1 MQDFKPSIS
10 VQEIICAETT
20 APPTAM
26 VVFGASGDLV
36 SRKLLPSLMQIF
48 HRQLLDDR
56 FYFLGA
62 GRKNL
67 SDQQFREIAQQGVN
81 VPAKDSEV
89 FLKKLYYV
97 SGDYGDVSFY
107 ENIKTR
113 LGELD
118 KKHKVDDNYIFYL
131 AVPPFLYTTIVE

>member
-10 VQEIICAETT
+10 DQDIIICAETT
-20 APPTAM
+20 ASPTAM

-48 HRQLLDDR
+48 QRQLLDDR

-67 SDQQFREIAQQGVN
+67 SDQQFREITRQSVN
-81 VPAKDSEV
+81 IPAKDSDL

-97 SGDYGDVSFY
+97 SGDYADSAFY
-107 ENIKTR
+107 ESIKTR
-113 LGELD
+113 LRAYPNNPEQRNVIMAQT
-118 KKHKVDDNYIFYL
+118 K
-131 AVPPFLYTTIVE
+131 